1 MSNLAIFRIIAFL
14 EGLSYIL
21 LLGIAMP
28 LKHMYGMPMAV
39 SVIGMIHGILF
50 MVYCAYL
57 IVILKEY
64 TLRVPI
70 GVRGF
75 IAGLLPFGT
84 FVFDGY
90 IRRQKEVQE

>member
-28 LKHMYGMPMAV
+28 LKYMYGMPVAV
-39 SVIGMIHGILF
+39 NIIGMIHGILF
-50 MVYCAYL
+50 MVYSAYL
-57 IVILKEY
+57 FVILREY
-64 TLRVPI
+64 RLRVPI
-70 GVRGF
+70 GIRGF

-90 IRRQKEVQE
+90 IRKQKEVQD